1 MEISLIRHGKSKLTE
16 NDKIIGLKFKRWV
29 EKYNES
35 GVFAESSYPS
45 NTLEKV
51 TSTNIVITSHLKRS
65 VESANVLNAA
75 AEVISDSLFRETEL
89 PSIPS
94 LFDTVMLKPSSWAT
108 ILRIG
113 WFCGYSNKCESLKE
127 AKCRAFYFR

>member
-29 EKYNES
+29 EKYDES

-113 WFCGYSNKCESLKE
+113 
-127 AKCRAFYFR
+127 